1 MKRLTAI
8 FLLTLL
14 MAACAT
20 APPQKPVP
28 VEHIVLLPHA
38 DGTPSSVV
46 VRGKNG
52 ETVLSLP
59 YSEALV
65 SQGQVT
71 PKDLGEVPV
80 RQRYAAELQA
90 LPRRPQRY
98 ELLFEI
104 NTDRLTKESKSKFD
118 AAMHDIISFPAAEV
132 IVIGHADRSG
142 TPDYNMMLSIR
153 RAESIRRML
162 VSAGLEASRIQAIG
176 RGDLEPTISQA
187 SGTSEPR
194 NRRVE
199 IKLR

>member
-8 FLLTLL
+8 CALLL
-14 MAACAT
+14 ASCAT
-20 APPQKPVP
+20 PPPPKPAP

-38 DGTPSSVV
+38 DGTPSSMV
-46 VRGKNG
+46 VRSENG
-52 ETVLSLP
+52 ETVLSSP

-65 SQGQVT
+65 SNGQVT
-71 PKDLGEVPV
+71 PEDLGEVPV
-80 RQRYAAELQA
+80 RERYAAELKA

-104 NTDRLTKESKSKFD
+104 NADKLTRESKIKFD
-118 AAMHDIISFPAAEV
+118 TAMHDIVSFPAAEV

-142 TPDYNMMLSIR
+142 TPDYNMVLSIR
-153 RAESIRRML
+153 RAESIRHML
-162 VSAGLEASRIQAIG
+162 ISAGMDASRIQAIG
-176 RGDLEPTISQA
+176 RGDLESAVAQA
-187 SGTSEPR
+187 AGTTEPR